1 MKTKAFRIIS
11 ILMLVVL
18 ILALVTGIAGAITK
32 SNLAK
37 QYPAPGQLVDVGGY
51 MMHINCTGQGSP
63 TVILDAGWAE
73 FSVAWAQ
80 VQPEVA
86 KSTRVCSYDRAG
98 YGWSEPSPDPRTA
111 NTEVE
116 ELHTL
121 LVNADVQGPYV
132 LVGHSLGGL
141 LVRVYAH
148 NYPDEVVGMVLV
160 DSTHEEQDI
169 RLSAAVPKFS
179 EVQKRGNEQMYGQFR
194 MFALMSSTGLMALA
208 QQSIPDPG
216 LPKDA
221 FAQYRAALATGGYF
235 ETGIAE
241 MNALEEMLTKGR
253 AMRITSFGNMPLI
266 VLYAGR
272 WQPGSDFTDAEN
284 KQLRDVFLAMQSEL
298 AALSSE
304 GKQIIAEQSG
314 HNIQNDQ
321 PDLVIDA
328 VREIVDA
335 IRK

>member
-1 MKTKAFRIIS
+1 MKTKLFRIIS
-11 ILMLVVL
+11 MLMLVVL
-18 ILALVTGIAGAITK
+18 LFVLVTGIAGAIAK

-51 MMHINCTGQGSP
+51 KMHINCTGQGSP

-98 YGWSEPSPDPRTA
+98 YGWSEPSPHPRTA

-116 ELHTL
+116 ELRTL

-132 LVGHSLGGL
+132 LVGL
-141 LVRVYAH
+141 
-148 NYPDEVVGMVLV
+148 VLV

-169 RLSAAVPKFS
+169 RRSAEVPKFA
-179 EVQKRGNEQMYGQFR
+179 ELQKRGNEQLFGQFR
-194 MFALMSSTGLMALA
+194 LFALMSSTGLMALA

-266 VLYAGR
+266 VLSAGR
-272 WQPGSDFTDAEN
+272 WEPGSDFSEAEN
-284 KQLRDVFLAMQSEL
+284 KKLREVFQAIQSEL

-335 IRK
+335 IQK